1 MQLGR
6 GYAFVARQQH
16 PSGCWIDGYISACMM
31 KLGGE
36 EGFLFGGALVWK
48 RETYKKRLLCART
61 REKGENLDLSGS
73 KRLDDSLERRTGVEP
88 ASQPWE
94 GRILPLN

>member
-6 GYAFVARQQH
+6 GYAFVVRQQH
-16 PSGCWIDGYISACMM
+16 PSGCWTDGYISACMM

-48 RETYKKRLLCART
+48 RETYKKKA
-61 REKGENLDLSGS
+61 
-73 KRLDDSLERRTGVEP
+73 VM
-88 ASQPWE
+88 
-94 GRILPLN
+94 